1 MVVSGKYD
9 ELVEEFE
16 ADVERDGA
24 SRASILAEIKSVV
37 SQMRMLSVGK
47 SDSKVKNKVYFSG
60 GRERNVVLFFRNI

>member
-16 ADVERDGA
+16 ADAERDGA

-47 SDSKVKNKVYFSG
+47 SDSKV
-60 GRERNVVLFFRNI
+60 

>member
-47 SDSKVKNKVYFSG
+47 SDSKVKKKVYFSG
-60 GRERNVVLFFRNI
+60 VGREK

>member
-47 SDSKVKNKVYFSG
+47 SDSKVKKMCIFQGV
-60 GRERNVVLFFRNI
+60 GREM